1 MQDARL
7 AEILENLR
15 DEGRSASA
23 QGSIPPAV
31 ALRALL
37 ERILQADGLLAG
49 IVWLRD
55 EQDRVR
61 VLCESGLQALFP
73 DGRFVVGPQHQQQLN
88 IVLREGR
95 IVCVKLKSADGRE
108 PECGIAAGP
117 LFRQSQTIGVL
128 ELFATPDLPEPE
140 VRLLLQSLE
149 LLCEIGGELLFPNA
163 PPGPKPVPAPHPAVS
178 RRGATGP
185 GSAVPPPG
193 ATGPAG
199 AVSGAPRSRTG
210 GASGAPR
217 SESLPEPKPAPGPTT
232 ATQSKPGPGPGPA
245 PVANQEL
252 QPELENAEFWARFD
266 QFTLNLQRSLDVA
279 EVAAIAVNDAKLLLG
294 CDRVSLAL
302 QRGTFAVVQAV
313 SGQERVQSRSN
324 LIRHMVRLAEA
335 VISSGEI
342 ITYRGDVEGF
352 APQIERPLADYVAE
366 SRSRMIML
374 APVRRSPPLQRSDDL
389 SKRSAPRV
397 GEVIGCLV
405 LEQSAEAQPR
415 PTLQRRLDLVS
426 DHVAAAL
433 SNARE
438 HSELFLLPLW
448 RTLGRGLAWLRG
460 RRGWMAAAIVLGLV
474 LIGAALAFVPWDYR
488 VEASGRAMPV
498 VRSDVFAPWDG
509 DVVEVFVHSGDK
521 VKARDPL
528 VRIESDEL
536 NEKYIVARNAV
547 FELQKQRDSLRVQL
561 REALEGA
568 DRQEQRRLGGE
579 LMAARIQLTAAEE
592 HERNLAERIDRLT
605 TRAAIDG
612 VVVTYQLSQNLE
624 DRPVNR
630 GELLLQ
636 VMNDAGPWRLELE
649 VPDDRMGHV
658 LRAAAE
664 SDSGDLSVEY
674 VPATAVELTLPAT
687 IRRESIATRSNQ
699 SAETGTIV
707 EAFADIDPNDLP
719 QRHIGADVTAR
730 IDCGQRSLGYVL
742 FGDVVEFLQRHIWW

>member
-7 AEILENLR
+7 SEILENLR

-23 QGSIPPAV
+23 QRRIPPPV

-55 EQDRVR
+55 EHDRVR
-61 VLCESGLQALFP
+61 VLCEIGLQDLFP
-73 DGRFVVGPQHQQQLN
+73 DGRFVVAPQHQQQLN
-88 IVLREGR
+88 TVLREGK
-95 IVCVKLKSADGRE
+95 IVCVKLKPADTSQ
-108 PECGIAAGP
+108 PEFAIAAGP
-117 LFRQSQTIGVL
+117 LFRKSQTIGVL
-128 ELFATPDLPEPE
+128 ELFANPDLPEPE

-149 LLCEIGGELLFPNA
+149 LLCEIGGELLLQNTPSPGATASASAVSTPGPNA
-163 PPGPKPVPAPHPAVS
+163 PTGAASTQEASGASHRAEGPPPPIPTSGPNPAPGPKPAP
-178 RRGATGP
+178 
-185 GSAVPPPG
+185 
-193 ATGPAG
+193 
-199 AVSGAPRSRTG
+199 
-210 GASGAPR
+210 
-217 SESLPEPKPAPGPTT
+217 PEPKPAPRSTT
-232 ATQSKPGPGPGPA
+232 VVRLNPPPGPKPA
-245 PVANQEL
+245 LDPKQE
-252 QPELENAEFWARFD
+252 QPAEPENAEFWARFD

-279 EVAAIAVNDAKLLLG
+279 EVAAVAVNDVRLLLG

-302 QRGTFAVVQAV
+302 RRGKHAVVQAV

-335 VISSGEI
+335 VISSGEVL
-342 ITYRGDVEGF
+342 TYCGAVEGF
-352 APQIERPLADYVAE
+352 APQIEKPLADYVAE

-374 APVRRSPPLQRSDDL
+374 VPLRRSPPLQRSDDS
-389 SKRSAPRV
+389 SKPPSAQP

-426 DHVAAAL
+426 DHVAATL

-460 RRGWMAAAIVLGLV
+460 RRGWMAAAIVTALV
-474 LIGAALAFVPWDYR
+474 MIGVALAVVPWDYH

-509 DVVEVFVHSGDK
+509 DVVEVFVHSGDA
-521 VKARDPL
+521 VHAGDPL

-536 NEKYIVARNAV
+536 DEKYIVARNSV
-547 FELQKQRDSLRVQL
+547 YELQKQRDALRVQL

-592 HERNLAERIDRLT
+592 QERKLADRIEKLT
-605 TRAAIDG
+605 TRAPIDG

-699 SAETGTIV
+699 SADSGTVV

-730 IDCGQRSLGYVL
+730 IDCGRRSLGYVL